1 MLQRLKNRFTK
12 KNKTKEQDLA
22 QVQAQGE
29 GGVAAGLAGDA
40 GPSPTSLL
48 VPYRCSLTLLSSTSI
63 RTGAGAD
70 APFALCMSTTD
81 GTVSLFE

>member
-40 GPSPTSLL
+40 G
-48 VPYRCSLTLLSSTSI
+48 
-63 RTGAGAD
+63 AGAD